1 MYGEGYDWTPL
12 YSVRSGQMV
21 GALPVG
27 IETKGFADAPY
38 WPSQICW
45 TYKEVWTQPVGQWI
59 WLMEDISVPATVRGT
74 ANPASHEPDRVPG
87 TKERPDGIRDFQSA

>member
-27 IETKGFADAPY
+27 IETKGIATLPIGQRK
-38 WPSQICW
+38 S
-45 TYKEVWTQPVGQWI
+45 VGPI
-59 WLMEDISVPATVRGT
+59 KKSGRSRSG
-74 ANPASHEPDRVPG
+74 SG
-87 TKERPDGIRDFQSA
+87 YG